1 LRITRPITDDLELI
15 SEIRGRFAHVDNCPF
30 AGPRI
35 YFENGGGALTLNAVV
50 KTSARYAAIPDNQGR
65 DNSAAK
71 ALSEVIDTAKAD
83 LAIFMNATSGQFIA
97 GETGTELLF
106 RMIRTAA
113 VNAPHGTK
121 IIGSSIEHPSSRSA
135 AQHWAKT
142 TGLEYIEVAHDAAT
156 GTVTAQDYAG
166 LMTPDVAVATILH
179 ASPVTG
185 IGIDVTS
192 IAKAIRAVAPDCLIV
207 VDGIQHA
214 AHGQIDLTAY
224 DVDGYAISPYKIFS
238 RHGYGLGWISERIT
252 ALPHE
257 ALIGGPKRNWELGTR
272 DVGAFAAFSDVIAYL
287 DWLGG
292 EVADET
298 DRRRRIEAAG
308 QAIHDF
314 EADLTRALIDGT
326 DGQTGL
332 RHLPGITVIAGL
344 DNPARVGTVSFTL
357 KGVPSADLVEA
368 LRDQGIRTHTRKA
381 DHYSGNILHPLQLP
395 DCVRLSMCH
404 YNTRQEVAEALKAIA
419 AFVGAQDMREQA

>member
-1 LRITRPITDDLELI
+1 
-15 SEIRGRFAHVDNCPF
+15 
-30 AGPRI
+30 
-35 YFENGGGALTLNAVV
+35 
-50 KTSARYAAIPDNQGR
+50 
-65 DNSAAK
+65 
-71 ALSEVIDTAKAD
+71 
-83 LAIFMNATSGQFIA
+83 
-97 GETGTELLF
+97 
-106 RMIRTAA
+106 
-113 VNAPHGTK
+113 
-121 IIGSSIEHPSSRSA
+121 
-135 AQHWAKT
+135 
-142 TGLEYIEVAHDAAT
+142 
-156 GTVTAQDYAG
+156 
-166 LMTPDVAVATILH
+166 
-179 ASPVTG
+179 
-185 IGIDVTS
+185 
-192 IAKAIRAVAPDCLIV
+192 
-207 VDGIQHA
+207 
-214 AHGQIDLTAY
+214 
-224 DVDGYAISPYKIFS
+224 
-238 RHGYGLGWISERIT
+238 
-252 ALPHE
+252 
-257 ALIGGPKRNWELGTR
+257 
-272 DVGAFAAFSDVIAYL
+272 
-287 DWLGG
+287 LGG